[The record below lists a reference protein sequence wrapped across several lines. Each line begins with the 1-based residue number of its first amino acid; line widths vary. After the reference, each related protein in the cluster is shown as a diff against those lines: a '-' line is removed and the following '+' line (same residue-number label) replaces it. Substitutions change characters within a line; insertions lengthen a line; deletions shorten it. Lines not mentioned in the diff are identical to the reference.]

1 MLLSIIIVNYN
12 VKHYL
17 EQCLC
22 SVRAA
27 VSGMEAEIFVV
38 DNDSTDGSLS
48 FLQPIFKDVRFISN
62 DTNLG
67 FAKANNQALQ
77 LCRGKYV
84 LFLNPDTLVPEDA
97 LAKAVYY
104 MQEHPEA
111 GALGIRMIDG
121 NGHFLPESK
130 RAFPTPLASL
140 FKLTGFASLFPRSAF
155 FNKYALGNLDQHT
168 SQSVQVLAGA
178 CMLVEKQILDTLSGF
193 DERYFMYGEDID
205 LSYRIVEAGYQ
216 NHYFAGTTVLHFKG
230 KSSRKQ
236 SFEYVKLFYGAM
248 LLFVKKQYTKGAG
261 KRFSFLMQTAIT
273 IGGLLSSLRRLFMLE
288 SVAKKALK
296 KCSAIWV
303 VATQEEYSDIMGI
316 LEKWQPESK
325 EIKRVSIDTIQ
336 GDALCTFAELPTYLP
351 DNKAISIIFSA
362 GALSISEILLQ
373 LERLSDKTGRFYFH
387 IPGTKGILGPDMHSL
402 LTG

>member
-168 SQSVQVLAGA
+168 SQSVQVLA
-178 CMLVEKQILDTLSGF
+178 E
-193 DERYFMYGEDID
+193 
-205 LSYRIVEAGYQ
+205 
-216 NHYFAGTTVLHFKG
+216 
-230 KSSRKQ
+230 
-236 SFEYVKLFYGAM
+236 
-248 LLFVKKQYTKGAG
+248 
-261 KRFSFLMQTAIT
+261 
-273 IGGLLSSLRRLFMLE
+273 IGRAH
-288 SVAKKALK
+288 V
-296 KCSAIWV
+296 
-303 VATQEEYSDIMGI
+303 
-316 LEKWQPESK
+316 
-325 EIKRVSIDTIQ
+325 
-336 GDALCTFAELPTYLP
+336 
-351 DNKAISIIFSA
+351 
-362 GALSISEILLQ
+362 
-373 LERLSDKTGRFYFH
+373 
-387 IPGTKGILGPDMHSL
+387 
-402 LTG
+402 

>member
-27 VSGMEAEIFVV
+27 ISGMEAEILVV
-38 DNDSTDGSLS
+38 DNNSSDGSLC
-48 FLQPIFKDVRFISN
+48 FLQPIFKDVRFIRN
-62 DTNLG
+62 ETNLG
-67 FAKANNQALQ
+67 FAKANNQALK
-77 LCRGKYV
+77 LCSGKYV

-97 LAKAVYY
+97 LTKAVSY

-130 RAFPTPLASL
+130 RAFPTPLACV
-140 FKLTGFASLFPRSAF
+140 FKLAGIASLFPRSGF
-155 FNKYALGNLDQHT
+155 FNRYALGNLDQHT
-168 SQSVQVLAGA
+168 SQPVQVLAGA
-178 CMLVEKQILDTLSGF
+178 CMLVEKHILDILNGF

-205 LSYRIVEAGYQ
+205 LSYRITQAGYQ

-236 SFEYVKLFYGAM
+236 SFEYVKLFYWAM
-248 LLFVKKQYTKGAG
+248 LLFVKKQYGKGAG

-273 IGGLLSSLRRLFMLE
+273 IGGMLSSLRRLLMVE
-288 SVAKKALK
+288 SVSKKAMK
-296 KCSAIWV
+296 KRNAIWV
-303 VATQEEYSDIMGI
+303 IATQEEYGEILGI
-316 LEKWQPESK
+316 LEKSQPDNN
-325 EIKRVSIDTIQ
+325 EIKRVSVNTILE
-336 GDALCTFAELPTYLP
+336 DAVCSIAELPDRLRESKGI
-351 DNKAISIIFSA
+351 NIIFSA
-362 GALSISEILLQ
+362 GALSISEILSE
-373 LERLSDKTGRFYFH
+373 LERLSDKTDRLYFH
-387 IPGTKGILGPDMHSL
+387 IPGTKGILGSDMHSL
-402 LTG
+402 LTA